1 MRIFILLISL
11 FAFVNGSGCPILMS
25 IPGPAMKTPGLK
37 IAGHLPVS
45 ASELATMKLRDLEK
59 LTGCRFTLIEK
70 LAFKIYQA
78 KLKKQNRKAI
88 KTDTPK
94 RSKIA
99 FILSLLSLATV
110 VLIPLSLVLAVI
122 SILLAAKSIKQ
133 NEYDRKAKTAMGLSI
148 LAIGIIVVGLMIYGI
163 FISDGAF
170 KIFIIN

>member
-1 MRIFILLISL
+1 MRKFFLLLSL
-11 FAFVNGSGCPILMS
+11 FVFVNGNSRPLFIS
-25 IPGPAMKTPGLK
+25 IPGTAMQGPVLK
-37 IAGHLPVS
+37 ITGHLPVS
-45 ASELATMKLRDLEK
+45 ASELATMKLKDLEK
-59 LTGCRFTLIEK
+59 LTGHRLTLKEK
-70 LAFKIYQA
+70 LAFKIFQA
-78 KLKKQNRKAI
+78 KLKKQIHKAD
-88 KTDTPK
+88 KKDYPK